1 MDHPENDAQYAGLAV
16 NKGIEQPP
24 IVNPYLKKDADSET
38 SILYSL

>member
-24 IVNPYLKKDADSET
+24 IVIRVLLFYLQPLR
-38 SILYSL
+38 LYCL

>member
-16 NKGIEQPP
+16 KRNRTTAYRES
-24 IVNPYLKKDADSET
+24 VFEKDADSET